1 MICFSVGKWN
11 EFTCDAFY
19 EKLSGR
25 MQLPTARYMLDIF
38 TDGNKQNIAAIHN
51 HFPAGSVN
59 YGVKKRVYEG
69 QNIVGIVH
77 RKVLGNPSRK
87 EIAIN
92 HVDGL
97 CSKIRERVS
106 CFTRKARSFA
116 KRCDDLNHRFE
127 IFGVSH
133 NFIEKKRRLTP
144 AMREGIATKP
154 LDWSRILHARLSM
167 LK

>member
-1 MICFSVGKWN
+1 
-11 EFTCDAFY
+11 
-19 EKLSGR
+19 
-25 MQLPTARYMLDIF
+25 MQLPTAKYRLDIF
-38 TDGNKQNIAAIHN
+38 TDGNKQNIAAIHK

-59 YGVKKRVYEG
+59 YGVKKHVYQG

-97 CSKIRERVS
+97 CSKLRERVS
-106 CFTRKARSFA
+106 CFTRKARTFA
-116 KRCDDLNHRFE
+116 KRSDDLNHRLE
-127 IFGVSH
+127 IFAVSH
-133 NFIEKKRRLTP
+133 NLIEKKRRLTP
-144 AMREGIATKP
+144 AMREGLAAKP
-154 LDWSRILHARLSM
+154 LNWSKILHTRLSI